1 MSDVVSQGQNAV
13 VIDQRDNVA
22 VATYQ
27 LEAGAEARYPMPDG
41 TLASVTVTDDIPLF
55 HKIAL
60 VDIPK
65 GEKVVKYGE
74 FIGVATTDIKRGQ
87 HVHTHNC
94 ASSDDLKD
102 RHRLRRHQDLLARGG
117 HAHLHGLPSPGR
129 SCRHPQPRPD
139 PSHEHLC
146 LRHHGED
153 RERG

>member
-27 LEAGAEARYPMPDG
+27 LEAGDEARYPMPDG

-74 FIGVATTDIKRGQ
+74 FIGVATTDI
-87 HVHTHNC
+87 
-94 ASSDDLKD
+94 L
-102 RHRLRRHQDLLARGG
+102 
-117 HAHLHGLPSPGR
+117 
-129 SCRHPQPRPD
+129 
-139 PSHEHLC
+139 
-146 LRHHGED
+146 
-153 RERG
+153 

>member
-41 TLASVTVTDDIPLF
+41 TLASVTATDDIPLF

-60 VDIPK
+60 VNIPK

-94 ASSDDLKD
+94 ESSDDLKD
-102 RHRLRRHQDLLARGG
+102 AVVTNTS
-117 HAHLHGLPSPGR
+117 AVAVKP
-129 SCRHPQPRPD
+129 
-139 PSHEHLC
+139 
-146 LRHHGED
+146 
-153 RERG
+153 

>member
-27 LEAGAEARYPMPDG
+27 LEAGDEARYPMPDG

-74 FIGVATTDIKRGQ
+74 FIGVATMDIKRGQ
-87 HVHTHNC
+87 HVHTHN
-94 ASSDDLKD
+94 
-102 RHRLRRHQDLLARGG
+102 
-117 HAHLHGLPSPGR
+117 
-129 SCRHPQPRPD
+129 
-139 PSHEHLC
+139 
-146 LRHHGED
+146 
-153 RERG
+153 